1 MKLPRSI
8 QGRLLVLML
17 GLVTAVWVGTAV
29 ATWVDVRHEL
39 DELLDSHLAQGA
51 ALLVAQQKLEMESDD
66 PSDDDEGG
74 DRGER
79 RLDAPTLHRYAPK
92 VAFQVFHE
100 GRLSVRSA
108 EAPAEP
114 MSPLASGF
122 DTREIGGTRWRIFAA
137 QGAEHDVQVYVGE
150 QIESRGAIL
159 WAVLRSTFWP
169 MALSLPLL
177 ALAVWWSVREG
188 IRPLNRLGQ
197 ALAARQPQDLAPI
210 QMDDAPMEMQPL
222 LHSLHG
228 LFERIAGLLASE
240 RRFTADAAHELRTPI
255 AGIRLQAQV
264 ALGATDEAD
273 RRHALQATL
282 QGCDRA
288 TRLVDQM
295 LTLARL
301 ESQESAIQTTVDL
314 AAVTRRVV
322 ADVAVRALDKQQTLT
337 LDADTACLVQGEETL
352 LGVLVR
358 NLVDNAI
365 RYSPAGAQIHV
376 KLTHAPAGHAAL
388 QVDDSGPGLTDSEQ
402 QRLGERFFRV
412 LGHTEPGSGLG
423 WSIVRRIA
431 SVHGATVVVSRS
443 DTLGGL
449 RVSVSWPT
457 LR

>member
-17 GLVTAVWVGTAV
+17 GLVMAVWVGTAV

-66 PSDDDEGG
+66 PSDDDEGTDPG
-74 DRGER
+74 DDGQTRPHRAER
-79 RLDAPTLHRYAPK
+79 RLDAPMLHRYAPK

-114 MSPLASGF
+114 MSPLESGF

-197 ALAARQPQDLAPI
+197 TLAARQPQDLAPI
-210 QMDDAPMEMQPL
+210 QLDDAPVEMQPL
-222 LHSLHG
+222 LQALHG

-240 RRFTADAAHELRTPI
+240 RRFTADA
-255 AGIRLQAQV
+255 
-264 ALGATDEAD
+264 
-273 RRHALQATL
+273 
-282 QGCDRA
+282 
-288 TRLVDQM
+288 
-295 LTLARL
+295 
-301 ESQESAIQTTVDL
+301 
-314 AAVTRRVV
+314 
-322 ADVAVRALDKQQTLT
+322 
-337 LDADTACLVQGEETL
+337 
-352 LGVLVR
+352 
-358 NLVDNAI
+358 
-365 RYSPAGAQIHV
+365 
-376 KLTHAPAGHAAL
+376 
-388 QVDDSGPGLTDSEQ
+388 
-402 QRLGERFFRV
+402 
-412 LGHTEPGSGLG
+412 
-423 WSIVRRIA
+423 
-431 SVHGATVVVSRS
+431 
-443 DTLGGL
+443 
-449 RVSVSWPT
+449 
-457 LR
+457 